1 MSYESG
7 PIFLFASFICEF
19 FVRVW
24 EVNLIESSL
33 KKSTFTNKGQR
44 DETVCKFK
52 MFKLVMQNFLL
63 IEPMMPF
70 FFFYQVFV
78 NFLLV
83 LRYQLERIHMLER
96 IYIQEEKSE

>member
-33 KKSTFTNKGQR
+33 KKSAFTNKGQR

-70 FFFYQVFV
+70 FFFLPGICKLFACFKVPT
-78 NFLLV
+78 
-83 LRYQLERIHMLER
+83 
-96 IYIQEEKSE
+96 

>member
-7 PIFLFASFICEF
+7 PMIPFLLLLFVSF

-33 KKSTFTNKGQR
+33 KKSTFTNKSQR

-70 FFFYQVFV
+70 FFFF
-78 NFLLV
+78 FLLGICKLFACFKV
-83 LRYQLERIHMLER
+83 LT
-96 IYIQEEKSE
+96 

>member
-7 PIFLFASFICEF
+7 PMIPFCFFLFVSS

-24 EVNLIESSL
+24 DANLIES
-33 KKSTFTNKGQR
+33 TFTNIGQR

-70 FFFYQVFV
+70 FFFLQGICKLFTW
-78 NFLLV
+78 FKV
-83 LRYQLERIHMLER
+83 LI
-96 IYIQEEKSE
+96 